1 MIEACDHAL
10 CWLLADVERR
20 KGPQTQEMDISGEN
34 ERIGMLKEHCRGK
47 GALIEIQ
54 TEYAQN
60 QERSICMQEA

>member
-1 MIEACDHAL
+1 MITL
-10 CWLLADVERR
+10 CAGCLQMWREERGHR
-20 KGPQTQEMDISGEN
+20 QEMDISGEN